1 MLLEFFAPQGL
12 KGMAAAI
19 QGVEFSGSG
28 PLTAQIAP
36 SNFVGRHPCVFSHVK
51 IYEFVSNFTG
61 LSIYIFPWKAFQMPY
76 AIP

>member
-28 PLTAQIAP
+28 PFTAQIAP
-36 SNFVGRHPCVFSHVK
+36 LNFVGRHPCVFSHV
-51 IYEFVSNFTG
+51 
-61 LSIYIFPWKAFQMPY
+61 
-76 AIP
+76 